1 MSQRGSAVVEFAL
14 VIPLVLTLVLGVVE
28 LSVVA
33 RSEIQLV
40 HAAREGARQ
49 AAVSPDT
56 SAAVA
61 AVRRALGS
69 AGSRAKVAVSR
80 PTAIGDPTTVRVSLP
95 YNVLSPI
102 IGGYPIELRATATMR
117 VER

>member
-1 MSQRGSAVVEFAL
+1 MEFAL

-28 LSVVA
+28 LAVVA

-49 AAVSPDT
+49 SAASPDT

-61 AVRRALGS
+61 AVRRALGGD
-69 AGSRAKVAVSR
+69 GSKARVAVSR
-80 PTAIGDPTTVRVSLP
+80 PTTIGDPTTVRVTLP
-95 YNVLSPI
+95 YNVLSPF
-102 IGGYPIELRATATMR
+102 IGGYPIELHAAATMR